1 MTHLKIKKGRPGTIF
16 LYRFFP
22 FFFPCLAR
30 LLVTKHKKKG
40 LKIGHLEATIKAYL
54 FTVPFLVTTTEAL
67 PRQVEEESCNF
78 RARPRRLFIMTDNKE
93 ETREKVKM
101 AMMMVMMVI
110 IMMI

>member
-40 LKIGHLEATIKAYL
+40 LKIG
-54 FTVPFLVTTTEAL
+54 FTSRLQLKLARLLYPFLLQQLKPHLARWKKKVVIFAL
-67 PRQVEEESCNF
+67 VLVAP
-78 RARPRRLFIMTDNKE
+78 LL
-93 ETREKVKM
+93 
-101 AMMMVMMVI
+101 
-110 IMMI
+110 